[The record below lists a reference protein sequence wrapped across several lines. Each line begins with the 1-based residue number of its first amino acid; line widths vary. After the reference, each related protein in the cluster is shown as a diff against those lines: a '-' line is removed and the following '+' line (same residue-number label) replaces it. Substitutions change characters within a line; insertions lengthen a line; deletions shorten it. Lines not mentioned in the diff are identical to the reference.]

1 MSATGGSFGE
11 QPGDDVPLERF
22 KPTTGAVA
30 GWFGIGLAVVAIG
43 YVVVAEHSLGGVR
56 LALGAAF
63 AAVLVWVSQ
72 IRPRATAYVGR
83 IVLHGSISDTVV
95 PYVAINQVTM
105 GQTLNIWVGRKR
117 YVCIGLGRAVGAE
130 ARQRMRARGSGDM
143 LGLGRAARA
152 LGDPEPVADAA
163 AAYHVFVL
171 DRITELVRTARAR
184 ADRADTGGDGAPR
197 AEVERRPAV
206 PEIAALAVTGLAFL
220 LSLLL

>member
-1 MSATGGSFGE
+1 MSATAGGFGK

-30 GWFGIGLAVVAIG
+30 GWFGIALAVAVVG
-43 YVVVAEHSLGGVR
+43 YVVVAEHSLGGLR

-63 AAVLVWVSQ
+63 AGVLVWVTQ

-83 IVLHGSISDTVV
+83 IVLHGSVSDITV

-117 YVCIGLGRAVGAE
+117 YVCVGLGRAVGAE

-152 LGDPEPVADAA
+152 LGEPTPVADAA

-171 DRITELVRTARAR
+171 DRITDLVTTARAR
-184 ADRADTGGDGAPR
+184 ADAADDGAPR
-197 AEVERRPAV
+197 AEVVRRPAV
-206 PEIAALAVTGLAFL
+206 PEIAALAVTGLGFL